1 MGLIKKVTFAQ
12 RLGGGGG
19 SHVDIW
25 RKRKSVSCRE
35 DSRDKAPRWD
45 TPGVFREQLGGR
57 CAWSEGGTRKTA
69 GK

>member
-25 RKRKSVSCRE
+25 RKRKRVSCRE
-35 DSRDKAPRWD
+35 DSRDKGPEVGHTWCV
-45 TPGVFREQLGGR
+45 PGAVRRPVCLE
-57 CAWSEGGTRKTA
+57 
-69 GK
+69 